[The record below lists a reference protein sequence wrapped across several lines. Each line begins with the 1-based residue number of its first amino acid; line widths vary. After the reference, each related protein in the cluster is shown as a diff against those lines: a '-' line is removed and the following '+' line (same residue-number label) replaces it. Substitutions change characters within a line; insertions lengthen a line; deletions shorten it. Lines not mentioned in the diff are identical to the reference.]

1 MAKSRKAAVSF
12 IFITVLLDVIGFGII
27 IPVLPQLLAE
37 IQDISINEASKYG
50 GYLLFAFA
58 ISQFIFSPLMGNL
71 SDQYGRRPILLFSL
85 LGFTVDYILLALAN
99 SFFIFLI
106 GRIIAG
112 FFGASFTTANA
123 YIADISTDEDRSKN
137 FGMIGAAFGMGF
149 VVGPLL
155 GGVLGE
161 IDLRLPF
168 YAAAG
173 LTFINF
179 LYGYFVLPE
188 SLPLENRR
196 KFNWRK
202 ANPTSTLKDL
212 IQYKELS
219 LLFVALFIINI
230 GVHAV
235 NTNWSYFTMY
245 VLEWSEMMVGIS
257 LAFAGILVGFAQ
269 ALFAQKAADIFGLG
283 KSIYFGFALY
293 ALGMF
298 LFAFANQ
305 TWMIYIFLIPYC
317 LGSIAGPNLNAF
329 MTKQVPDNEQG
340 KLQGGITSMISLT
353 TIVGPIL
360 MTSIFYYFTNDDA
373 PIHLP
378 GAPFLL
384 GGLLM
389 LISFIITYFAL
400 RHLNSDSAN

>member
-1 MAKSRKAAVSF
+1 MATNRKAAVIF

-27 IPVLPQLLAE
+27 IPVLPALLSE
-37 IQDISINEASKYG
+37 IQSISINEASRYG

-58 ISQFIFSPLMGNL
+58 IAQFIFSPFMGNL

-85 LGFTVDYILLALAN
+85 FGFTVDYILLALAS
-99 SFFIFLI
+99 SFTVFLI

-137 FGMIGAAFGMGF
+137 YGLIGAAFGAGF

-173 LTFINF
+173 LTFLNF
-179 LYGYFVLPE
+179 LYGYFILPE

-196 KFNWRK
+196 KFEWRK
-202 ANPTSTLKDL
+202 SNPTSTLKDL
-212 IQYKELS
+212 MKYKKLT
-219 LLFVALFIINI
+219 LLFVALFVINI

-235 NTNWSYFTMY
+235 NTNWSYFAMY
-245 VLEWSEMMVGIS
+245 ALEWSEMMIGIS
-257 LAFAGILVGFAQ
+257 LAFAGIVVGVAQ
-269 ALFAQKAADIFGLG
+269 VLFAQKAADYFGLG
-283 KSIYFGFALY
+283 KSIYIGFALY

-298 LFAFANQ
+298 LFSFANQ
-305 TWMIYIFLIPYC
+305 TWMMYLFLIPYC

-329 MTKQVPDNEQG
+329 MAKQVADNEQG
-340 KLQGGITSMISLT
+340 KLQGGLTSIISLT
-353 TIVGPIL
+353 TIIGPIV
-360 MTSIFYYFTNDDA
+360 MTNIFYHFTSDA
-373 PIHLP
+373 APFHFP
-378 GAPFLL
+378 GAPFFL
-384 GGLLM
+384 GGILM
-389 LISFIITYFAL
+389 LASFIITYFAL
-400 RHLNSDSAN
+400 RNLNKDA